1 LALSLDSLM
10 AKRRNNAERLR
21 NAVYAMPTRTAQA
34 MLRGIRSNRVIV
46 GAYVD
51 KRGGVCPM
59 LAAHRNGGRTDFGT
73 FARAWDAFT
82 GVSQRRPRRASR
94 REVRTLEGY
103 LEMALIREGVTGD
116 ALPERPLA
124 EEVRDVQATRRR
136 LAAAEARETADLTVQ
151 DVLATAY
158 AEHIHAEDE
167 RAARLPG
174 TADEWSA
181 ELDRAEAELQ
191 RTES

>member
-1 LALSLDSLM
+1 M
-10 AKRRNNAERLR
+10 TRRRNNAERLR
-21 NAVYAMPTRTAQA
+21 NAVYAMPSRTKEA

-59 LAAHRNGGRTDFGT
+59 LAAHRNGGRTNFGT

-82 GVSQRRPRRASR
+82 GANLRKPRRASR
-94 REVRTLEGY
+94 REVRVLEGY
-103 LEMALIREGVTGD
+103 LEMALLREDIHSGQP
-116 ALPERPLA
+116 LPERPLA

-136 LAAAEARETADLTVQ
+136 LAAAEASQTSEITVE

-158 AEHIHAEDE
+158 AEHVRDRDTRLESADDWTAQLQHAD
-167 RAARLPG
+167 
-174 TADEWSA
+174 S
-181 ELDRAEAELQ
+181 
-191 RTES
+191 